1 MFFSL
6 VIPEKIPKNLEVRNI
21 FYQIL
26 ASHEIMLCRNIF
38 PENKKKKKKRK
49 QRKQKQKQNSCFM
62 SMLHA

>member
-6 VIPEKIPKNLEVRNI
+6 VIPEKIPKKLEVRNI

-38 PENKKKKKKRK
+38 PENKKKKKKRNK
-49 QRKQKQKQNSCFM
+49 ENKNKNRIVVS
-62 SMLHA
+62 